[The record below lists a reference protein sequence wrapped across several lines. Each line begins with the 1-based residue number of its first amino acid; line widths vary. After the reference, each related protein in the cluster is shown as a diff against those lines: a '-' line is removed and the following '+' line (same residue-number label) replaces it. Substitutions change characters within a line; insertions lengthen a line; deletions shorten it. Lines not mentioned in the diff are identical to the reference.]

1 MEQPEHGGEGTG
13 AQAPEGPVRAGALLR
28 TTREDRGMTVVECAM
43 RLRCRAAQLEAL
55 ERGDLDLF
63 GGAVYARGF
72 LRSYADLV
80 GADAGEVLRLHGDDP
95 LRTAATLPSDEP
107 LRLRRDPPRWLI
119 GAVGVLAL
127 AGVVAVVLGLGGRR
141 VPEPAPGD
149 EAVAVAPEA
158 ADGAAQ
164 VVPDR
169 PEAEEPSEPEPT
181 GPPVDVILTFEADS
195 WLEVLVDGVPA
206 RPSAVVPAGETL
218 RFGAASRVAL
228 RFGNAGGVRVELNGE
243 DLGPPGASGAV
254 VTVVLGPDGPLDAD
268 AADAGADAAAGTD
281 G

>member
-1 MEQPEHGGEGTG
+1 MDQPELDGADTG
-13 AQAPEGPVRAGALLR
+13 PPGPVHAGALLR
-28 TTREDRGMTVVECAM
+28 RAREDRGLSVAECAT
-43 RLRCRAAQLEAL
+43 RLRCRAVQLEAL
-55 ERGDLDLF
+55 ERGDVDLF

-72 LRSYADLV
+72 LRSYAGLV
-80 GADAGEVLRLHGDDP
+80 GVDPDEVLRLHGDDP
-95 LRTAATLPSDEP
+95 VHRAPTLPTGEP

-141 VPEPAPGD
+141 VPESIPAD

-158 ADGAAQ
+158 ADEGTEGT
-164 VVPDR
+164 
-169 PEAEEPSEPEPT
+169 PEPAEPEEPAEPQPA
-181 GPPVDVILTFEADS
+181 GPPVDVILTFEAAS

-218 RFGAASRVAL
+218 RFGATSRVAL

-243 DLGPPGASGAV
+243 DLGAPGASGAV
-254 VTVVLGPDGPLDAD
+254 VTVVLGPDGPVDAD
-268 AADAGADAAAGTD
+268 ATTTD